1 MDNRGLKLV
10 PSLFSN
16 ILIELFDGKIFER
29 RTAIDKVKEYHL
41 NAGGILEQ
49 DRDYIAVFKAAAKML
64 KNNGLTNQGYGVWRL
79 NYKKQ
84 DSEIVE
90 PEKAN
95 TKHDVD
101 EEIGIGDCAVYVY
114 YYDAYKKYAEIN
126 GKHSFECKI
135 GRTDKAPIYRILDQ
149 TGTCYPEKPHI
160 ALIIYCE
167 DSKLLEAALHRVLQ
181 YGGKKVE
188 KSPGNEWFIT
198 SPEEIKE
205 IYSFLQNI
213 KK

>member
-1 MDNRGLKLV
+1 MDNRGLKLI
-10 PSLFSN
+10 PSLFAS

-29 RTAIDKVKEYHL
+29 QTAIDKVREYHL

-49 DRDYIAVFKAAAKML
+49 DRDYVAVFKAAAQVL

-84 DSEIVE
+84 DSEIV
-90 PEKAN
+90 KQKK
-95 TKHDVD
+95 TVIKYDVD
-101 EEIGIGDCAVYVY
+101 EEIGNGDSAVYVY
-114 YYDAYKKYAEIN
+114 YYDIYKKYAEIN
-126 GKHSFECKI
+126 GKNFFECKI
-135 GRTDKAPIYRILDQ
+135 GRTDKAPIQRIIDQ

-167 DSKLLEAALHRVLQ
+167 NSKSLESALHRVLQ

-188 KSPGNEWFIT
+188 ESPGNEWFIT

-205 IYSFLQNI
+205 IYFFLRNI
-213 KK
+213 KR